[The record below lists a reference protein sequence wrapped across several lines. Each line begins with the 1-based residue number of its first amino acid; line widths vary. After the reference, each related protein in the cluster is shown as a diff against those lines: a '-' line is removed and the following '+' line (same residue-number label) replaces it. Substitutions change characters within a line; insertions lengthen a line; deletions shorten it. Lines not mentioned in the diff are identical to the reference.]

1 MTFRHSVYR
10 FNWRCWN
17 TNETKSKHIIFFI
30 FFRALKCEIS
40 FMPRSPASKKPGIRI
55 PLRLDA
61 TLVCAPPQP
70 TSKAQPS
77 PAQPSFLNANCCKN
91 GLIVGW
97 VTLSLLVYT
106 KGIG

>member
-1 MTFRHSVYR
+1 MAFRRCVYR

-17 TNETKSKHIIFFI
+17 TNETKSKHIIFFFL
-30 FFRALKCEIS
+30 FFARSNVKLVSCPGAQHPKNLASGSHCDWMRRLCALLPS
-40 FMPRSPASKKPGIRI
+40 PHPRRSPAR
-55 PLRLDA
+55 
-61 TLVCAPPQP
+61 
-70 TSKAQPS
+70 
-77 PAQPSFLNANCCKN
+77 PSFLNANCCKD